1 MWKTGYSVTPWQ
13 HGPFLSKSHVAF
25 VRYYKCQKLEVAF
38 FTMRRMPITLQ
49 LIPVNYIQN
58 RSDLAKTSIKC
69 TVWLSVFQL
78 TVNLFLT
85 CFGIYKIPQTIPALT
100 TSSQS
105 YGAIKHI
112 AVSLT
117 CLVITARQI
126 QKSSPCKLGYSL
138 IFVIYIFI
146 TTTYGWY
153 CVQRYG

>member
-13 HGPFLSKSHVAF
+13 HGPFLSKSHVSF
-25 VRYYKCQKLEVAF
+25 VRYYKCRKFEVAF
-38 FTMRRMPITLQ
+38 FTMHIMPITLQ

-58 RSDLAKTSIKC
+58 RSDLAKPSIKC

-78 TVNLFLT
+78 TVNLSLT

-100 TSSQS
+100 TSSRS

-126 QKSSPCKLGYSL
+126 QKSSPCQTGYSL